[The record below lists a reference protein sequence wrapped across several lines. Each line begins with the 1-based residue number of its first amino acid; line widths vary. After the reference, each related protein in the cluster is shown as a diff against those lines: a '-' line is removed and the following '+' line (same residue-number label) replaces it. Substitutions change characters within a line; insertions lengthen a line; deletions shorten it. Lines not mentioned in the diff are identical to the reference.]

1 MSKAV
6 KIKGSVLKRILK
18 DLKGY
23 RLKICLS
30 IVLAAATVALT
41 LCIPIL
47 VGKAVDCIVG
57 QRTIE
62 WDELND
68 ILRIIAAAVAGTAVF
83 QFAMNLINNKIT
95 YGVTKELRE
104 RAFASVLKLP
114 ISHVDSHP
122 HGDIM
127 SRIVSDA
134 DTFADGLL
142 MGFTQL
148 FTGVLTIIGTIV
160 FMATIN
166 IVVTGL
172 VVILTPL
179 SFAVA
184 SFIANRTHGYFKAQA
199 ALKGQEVSI
208 INEMVSA
215 QEIVRYNNYTSE
227 ALSNHEKVNKELKE
241 ASLKAVFFSSL
252 TNPVTRFVNS
262 LIYDGVIAF
271 GAILAVNG
279 SISVGA
285 LTSFLS
291 YASSYSKPF
300 NEISGVFTELSNAIS
315 CAERIYELIDM
326 KPAVDEGTAGVVK
339 FGKVEITNVDFS
351 YDKSKKLIENLN
363 LTVKPGQKV
372 AIVGPTGGG
381 KSTII
386 NLLMRFYEI
395 DGGSIKIDGVDI
407 RDMSLKALRESFG
420 MVLQETWLKEGTIKE
435 NLRIQ
440 NKDAT
445 DEEIIAAA
453 KAAHAHSFIKRLPQG
468 YDTVITE
475 NGENLSVGQRQLL
488 CIARVMLNLPP
499 MLILDEATSSIDTR
513 TEQKIQAAFNTMM
526 QGRTTF
532 VVAHRLSTIKN
543 ADIILFVK
551 DGKVMEQ
558 GDHAFLLRKGDFYAK
573 LYQSQFEE
581 NTLHG
586 TVFN

>member
-1 MSKAV
+1 MSK
-6 KIKGSVLKRILK
+6 ISIDKGVLKRILK
-18 DLKGY
+18 DLKAY
-23 RLKICLS
+23 RLS
-30 IVLAAATVALT
+30 IVFSIILAAATVVLT
-41 LCIPIL
+41 LLIPIL
-47 VGKAVDCIVG
+47 IGRAVDCIIG
-57 QRTIE
+57 ERTIDWNRLSE
-62 WDELND
+62 
-68 ILRIIAAAVAGTAVF
+68 ILRCIAIAITGTALF
-83 QFAMNLINNKIT
+83 QFAMNVINNRIT
-95 YGVTKELRE
+95 YGVTRELRE
-104 RAFASVLKLP
+104 RAFAAVLKLP
-114 ISHVDSHP
+114 ISRVDSHP

-148 FTGVLTIIGTIV
+148 FTGVLTIVGTIV

-166 IVVTGL
+166 IVVTML
-172 VVILTPL
+172 VVVLTPL
-179 SFAVA
+179 SFWVA

-199 ALKGQEVSI
+199 ALKGKEVSI
-208 INEMVSA
+208 INEMINAHDV
-215 QEIVRYNNYTSE
+215 VRLNDYQGKAVAMHDVVNN
-227 ALSNHEKVNKELKE
+227 ELKE
-241 ASLKAVFFSSL
+241 ASLKAVFYSSL

-271 GAILAVNG
+271 GAILAVGG
-279 SISVGA
+279 SISVGS

-291 YASSYSKPF
+291 YASSYAKPF

-315 CAERIYELIDM
+315 CAQRIYELIDM
-326 KPAVDEGTAGVVK
+326 KPAVDAGTAGVVK
-339 FGKVEITNVDFS
+339 QGRVEIVDVDFS
-351 YDKSKKLIENLN
+351 YDKSKKLIEKLN
-363 LTVKPGQKV
+363 LTVEPGQKV

-407 RDMSLKALRESFG
+407 RDMSLKALHESFG

-440 NKDAT
+440 NKNAT

-468 YDTVITE
+468 YDTLITE
-475 NGENLSVGQRQLL
+475 NGSNLSVGQRQLL

-543 ADIILFVK
+543 ADIILFVQN
-551 DGKVMEQ
+551 GKVMEQ
-558 GDHAFLLRKGDFYAK
+558 GDHAFLLRKGNFYAK